1 MSDKA
6 IIIKCQKCG
15 MVECIDFK
23 PGDDYMPGTWNDGKE
38 CLEMPLGEAIAAVKE
53 AQASGKVGVCRCNV
67 PTIEQVAWVFEHLR
81 EHLELGGSFRKLI
94 YDRMGFGP
102 EAYLRLYYAGGMI
115 ISNKLNETDK
125 AEKARTA

>member
-6 IIIKCQKCG
+6 IIIKC
-15 MVECIDFK
+15 
-23 PGDDYMPGTWNDGKE
+23 PGKE
-38 CLEMPLGEAIAAVKE
+38 CLEMPFGEAIAAVNE
-53 AQASGKVGVCRCNV
+53 AQASCKVGACRCNV
-67 PTIEQVAWVFEHLR
+67 PTVEQVAWVFEHLR

-115 ISNKLNETDK
+115 ISNKLNEADEPEDVEEPAK
-125 AEKARTA
+125 